1 VSRTNA
7 LNYALYQTGW
17 FACILG
23 AAWRNEGAGVSIA
36 AGLIAVHL
44 WLSRERG
51 VELRLMASAL
61 GVGVLVE
68 SVQVA
73 THTYDASSS
82 VLPPGTPPAWLLALW
97 IQFATTFRYSL
108 NGIVRRPLHAALFGA
123 LGGPI
128 AFFAADRLDALSLLP
143 PVGTGL
149 GRISVLWTVA
159 LLLFSWLTRRLSPSG
174 EAPAY
179 RHTLPGR

>member
-1 VSRTNA
+1 MSRTTA
-7 LNYALYQTGW
+7 LNYAIYQAGW

-23 AAWRNEGAGVSIA
+23 AAWRYEDAGVSIA
-36 AGLIAVHL
+36 VGLVAVHL

-73 THTYDASSS
+73 ASTYDAASS
-82 VLPPGTPPAWLLALW
+82 VFPPGTPPAWLLVLW
-97 IQFATTFRYSL
+97 TQFATTFRYSL
-108 NGIVRRPLHAALFGA
+108 NGILRRPLRAALFGA
-123 LGGPI
+123 IGGPL
-128 AFFAADRLDALSLLP
+128 AFFAADRLDALALLP

-149 GRISVLWTVA
+149 GRVSLLWTAA
-159 LLLFSWLTRRLSPSG
+159 LLLFSWLTRRSPSD
-174 EAPAY
+174 EAPVY
-179 RHTLPGR
+179 RYTLFGR